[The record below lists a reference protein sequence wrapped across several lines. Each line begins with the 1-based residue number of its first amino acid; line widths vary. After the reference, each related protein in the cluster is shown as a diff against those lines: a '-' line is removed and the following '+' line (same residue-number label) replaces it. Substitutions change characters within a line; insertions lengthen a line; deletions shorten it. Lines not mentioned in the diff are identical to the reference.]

1 MRFRSALVF
10 LTIFSLAALNGQ
22 APEVVKPSDGGRLDW
37 LRNPYRAPHVAEP
50 NLQNSGRI
58 YDLVRAG
65 NIYLSLADA
74 IALVIENN
82 LDVEVARYQIPEA
95 QTDTLRAKGGGA
107 LRGISSYYVTELPQ
121 GVGGPLSPLV
131 TGAATGSTP
140 NTSVPNDV
148 YSLTLLTGVLQNLA
162 LSNGSTYSAGPPI
175 PTYDPTVVGSLNWQH
190 STTPENSMLAT
201 GTNTFISNNTSGSLS
216 LQQGFSTGTQYSIGY
231 NSSSESVNSP
241 TSTYSP
247 YTSGSLGLTV
257 TQPLLRGFGPSVN
270 RRFIQIGKNNE
281 KVSMLLFQQQVITAI
296 YGISRLY
303 YDLAAL
309 NEDLHVKTDTLAAA
323 RSLFENTRAGVEE
336 GTMAP
341 VERTRAEAEVAGS
354 EEDLINTQG
363 LVDEEEVILKNL
375 LTRGGSRD
383 PILRGAHII
392 CTEPMNVPE
401 QEPAVIAEDLL
412 AQALADRPDL
422 SQGALQVSNSQIYLK
437 GSRNELLPE
446 LDIVGS
452 ASNASLAGQMNSLA
466 TGTTTTNPTEAAN
479 TGGYGT
485 SLGQLFSA
493 KYPSYGVGI
502 QLNFPIRNRIAQA
515 DVERDELQYRQ
526 AQASLQ
532 QLRNQAQLEVDAAL
546 AALRRARAAYD
557 AAVKTRM
564 LQAQSLEVEQVR
576 YEAGVDTA
584 FFVIQY
590 QSYLAQARST
600 EVVSKAN
607 YFKARA
613 ALDRAVGASLEKNNI
628 SVDEAYHGK
637 VSRPPTPPPVLG
649 EQQH

>member
-10 LTIFSLAALNGQ
+10 LIIFSLAPLNGQ
-22 APEVVKPSDGGRLDW
+22 APEVVKPSGGRLEW
-37 LRNPYRAPHVAEP
+37 LRNPYRAPHVPEP

-74 IALVIENN
+74 IALIIENN

-95 QTDTLRAKGGGA
+95 QTDTLRAKGGGT

-175 PTYDPTVVGSLNWQH
+175 PTYDPMVVGSLNWQH
-190 STTPENSMLAT
+190 STTPENSSLAT
-201 GTNTFISNNTSGSLS
+201 GTSTFISNNTSGSLS

-241 TSTYSP
+241 TSTYNP

-270 RRFIQIGKNNE
+270 RRFIRIGKNNE

-309 NEDLHVKTDTLAAA
+309 NEDLHVKQDTLAAA

-354 EEDLINTQG
+354 QEDLINTQG

-383 PILRGAHII
+383 PIIRGAHII

-412 AQALADRPDL
+412 A
-422 SQGALQVSNSQIYLK
+422 QGALQVSNSQIYLK

-557 AAVKTRM
+557 AAVKTRV

-590 QSYLAQARST
+590 QSYLSQARST

-628 SVDEAYHGK
+628 SVGEAYRGK
-637 VSRPPTPPPVLG
+637 VSRPPTPPPAVG
-649 EQQH
+649 SEQH